1 MRHRRVHPWGGLVV
15 VAILSAVLLIVWLII
30 SSGSV
35 ETSVEQV
42 PSDIKNIKLIN
53 EELRNQGLEPIEF

>member
-1 MRHRRVHPWGGLVV
+1 MHPWGGLVV